1 MDCPIGQI
9 SREVILHSMVIFSM
23 LKHDIL
29 IIGGGLA
36 GLRAAIELSGKCD
49 AAILCKTYP
58 NEAHSTEAQGGI
70 NAAINQK
77 DNWQDHAYDTAYGGD
92 FLNDQD
98 AVEVLCSDAPR
109 VINELV
115 EFGVNFNKTKEGAI
129 AQRAFGAQ
137 KFHRTCF
144 AADRTGHALLH
155 SLYKKAI
162 ELGVVV
168 YNEWQVVALS
178 VKNKKINGVIAVDRA
193 NGEFTSIQAK
203 AVILATGGAGRVYG
217 KTTNPANTGD
227 GIAIAY
233 NAGAGIMDMEMVQF
247 HPTTIRGTNKLLSEA
262 ARGEGAYLINAKGE
276 RFMKRYAPDK
286 MELASRDVVSRAE
299 ATEIMQGRGV
309 LGDSVYLDFRHLDP
323 EIIMSRVPDIR
334 KNALDLLGIDIIH
347 DPVPVQPG
355 QHYTMAGVATDI
367 DCKTDIPGLF
377 AAGECACVSVHG
389 ANRLGGNSLM
399 ETLVFGRRA
408 GMSALAYA
416 KNSSFDAVDGKL
428 IKQEEQRAKVWIEN
442 SKEFESFAP
451 QSKSIENSK
460 NSELMPRDIRIKM
473 GKVMDDFVGPFRDG
487 KMLETA
493 KKEIAKLKKEYENVA
508 VTERSSVFNAELQA
522 AYEVSFMLELA
533 ECIVAS
539 AMHRTES
546 RGAHTRTDYPK
557 RDDKNWL
564 KHIVCYKQEAI
575 GSRQDGSRVEA
586 VGGRVEG
593 GGPRIVYRDV
603 KITKW
608 KPVERK
614 Y

>member
-1 MDCPIGQI
+1 MA
-9 SREVILHSMVIFSM
+9 M
-23 LKHDIL
+23 KHDIL

-36 GLRAAIELSGKCD
+36 GLRAAIELRGKCD

-70 NAAINQK
+70 NAAINPK
-77 DNWQDHAYDTAYGGD
+77 DNWQDHAYDTVYGGD

-115 EFGVNFNKTKEGAI
+115 EFGVNFNRTKEGEI
-129 AQRAFGAQ
+129 AQRPFGAQ
-137 KFHRTCF
+137 RFNRTCF

-162 ELGVVV
+162 ELGINV
-168 YNEWQVVALS
+168 YNEFQVVALS
-178 VKNKKINGVIAVDRA
+178 TSQKRISGVIAINRA
-193 NGEFTSIQAK
+193 NGEFTAIQAK

-217 KTTNPANTGD
+217 KTTNPDNTGD

-309 LGDSVYLDFRHLDP
+309 LGDSVYLDFRHLDK

-355 QHYTMAGVATDI
+355 QHYTMAGIATDV
-367 DCKTDIPGLF
+367 DCKTEIAGLF

-408 GMSALAYA
+408 GISALNYA
-416 KNSSFDAVDGKL
+416 KNASFDAIDDKL
-428 IKQEEQRAKVWIEN
+428 LKQEELRAKKWTDN
-442 SKEFESFAP
+442 SK
-451 QSKSIENSK
+451 K
-460 NSELMPRDIRIKM
+460 SELMPRDIRLKM
-473 GKVMDDFVGPFRDG
+473 GKIMDDFVGPFRDA

-493 KKEIAKLKKEYENVA
+493 RKEIAKLKKDFENVA
-508 VTERSSVFNAELQA
+508 VTEHSDVFNAELQA

-533 ECIVAS
+533 ECVVAS

-557 RDDKNWL
+557 RDDKWL
-564 KHIVCYKQEAI
+564 KHILCYCNGPSAMNH
-575 GSRQDGSRVEA
+575 
-586 VGGRVEG
+586 
-593 GGPRIVYRDV
+593 GPRLAYRDV